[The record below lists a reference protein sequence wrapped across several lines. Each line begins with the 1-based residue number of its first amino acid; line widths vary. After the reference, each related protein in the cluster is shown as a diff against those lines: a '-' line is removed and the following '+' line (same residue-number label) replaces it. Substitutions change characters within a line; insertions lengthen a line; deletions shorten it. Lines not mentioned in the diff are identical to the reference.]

1 MLRTAI
7 AGALGAFLTLHAGA
21 EPVMETAEQISLPT
35 PWVATDGAVIDF
47 TVLRK
52 GKPFG
57 QHILSFDRDK
67 DGELT
72 VTTDVD
78 LQVKFGPITAF
89 KYRLDSVETWV
100 DGQLSSL
107 SGSSNSD
114 GRKAKVAGKLVADGF
129 RVDSTKFDGVLE
141 GTVIPSSHW
150 NRMQVYQDRMLSTE
164 TGEVLDI
171 DVDII
176 GPDTV
181 MVDGEAI
188 ETTHYRLQSDLTV
201 DLWYDQQSRWVQL
214 AFEVRGQEIEYV
226 LNALY

>member
-1 MLRTAI
+1 MKRFAI
-7 AGALGAFLTLHAGA
+7 AGILGAFIAFSSQA
-21 EPVMETAEQISLPT
+21 EETAELTSLPA

-57 QHILSFDRDK
+57 THKLSFDRAD
-67 DGELT
+67 DGRLT

-89 KYRLDSVETWV
+89 RYRLDSVEEWV
-100 DGQLSSL
+100 NGQLAAL
-107 SGSSNSD
+107 NGTSNSD
-114 GRKAKVAGKLVADGF
+114 GRKGKVSAEAEGDELLVE
-129 RVDSTKFDGVLE
+129 STKFDGTLPLSI
-141 GTVIPSSHW
+141 IPSSHW
-150 NRMQVYQDRMLSTE
+150 NRLQVYQDRMLSTE

-171 DVDII
+171 EVETIGEDI
-176 GPDTV
+176 V
-181 MVDGEAI
+181 EVDGEALV
-188 ETTHYRLQSDLTV
+188 TTHYRLKSDLTV
-201 DLWYDQQSRWVQL
+201 DLWYDDQSRWVKL